1 MPLKRTYS
9 STTTTVPSGKKRKNV
24 PKKSR
29 LAAGTVGKPAPFPT
43 RMVAKLRYCET
54 ITLSSSLL
62 SIQNANF
69 ACNSIYDP
77 NLSGSG
83 HQPYG
88 HDTYSNIYNQYTVLA
103 STLKMT
109 VVRANDSSRA
119 LTYGVGI
126 EDSISSS
133 LANTTWAERPT
144 YKIACGNQGNASSKP
159 LYCTWD
165 RKKRFPSPDVY
176 RTLSAPFGSNPSEI
190 EIFNIFVEDPSGTNL
205 GSSVNVLIEIDYTVE
220 CYELIDLGTS

>member
-9 STTTTVPSGKKRKNV
+9 TTTTTVPLAKKRKAMS
-24 PKKSR
+24 KKR

-126 EDSISSS
+126 EDSVSTS
-133 LANTTWAERPT
+133 LANTVWAERPT
-144 YKIACGNQGNASSKP
+144 YKVACGNQGNASSKP
-159 LYCTWD
+159 LYITWN

-176 RTLSAPFGSNPSEI
+176 RTLSAPFGTNPSEI
-190 EIFNIFVEDPSGTNL
+190 EIFNLFVEDPSGTNIST
-205 GSSVNVLIEIDYTVE
+205 GVNVLVEIDYTVE
-220 CYELIDLGTS
+220 MYEPIDLGTS